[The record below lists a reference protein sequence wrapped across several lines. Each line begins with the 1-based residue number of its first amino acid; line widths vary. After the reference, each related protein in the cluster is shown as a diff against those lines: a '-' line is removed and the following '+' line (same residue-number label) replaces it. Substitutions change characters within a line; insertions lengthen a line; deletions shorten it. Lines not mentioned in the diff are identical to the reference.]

1 MNEFEIAKLTLETI
15 VIKKE
20 GKEEV
25 PFALAIKNSFKKYNV
40 EPQSRNN
47 ITALLGCV
55 LRHHYL
61 LDNLIHRFFVDIE
74 FEKTIYLRFLISN
87 KLFLKRFNNDEL
99 LKLTVADLDKDL
111 VSQLVE
117 FVSSTKEIIPNNLD
131 KTSPEYL
138 SMRFNTPA
146 WVIKMWQKQ
155 FGKGVVFKV
164 LKTNYRQS
172 IPSIR
177 VNEQLTTK
185 EKVLAKHP
193 DLVASPIENVLVF
206 HGKGSPKYFEEF
218 KKNEIFFMKMG
229 TKFILDKLE
238 IEPIKRIA
246 IYSDVPNNIYLDLVS
261 RFGNNIAMDLIINH
275 TQSYYETKR
284 ICENFKYNNIAL
296 YHAASSSIITCVSN
310 KVGTMICLP
319 KSTTF
324 DLLRSTPDY
333 FLRVKQDQ
341 LDSIIAEEKA
351 ALEECANLVER
362 DGKFVYMVPT
372 MSKKESTTLIA
383 NFLFLHPDYS
393 LIEER
398 QFFPFDEFDSCLYY
412 AILKKT
418 GESGD

>member
-1 MNEFEIAKLTLETI
+1 MNEFEIAKITLEKI
-15 VIKKE
+15 VL
-20 GKEEV
+20 EEV
-25 PFALAIKNSFKKYNV
+25 PFALAIRNSFKKYNV
-40 EPQSRNN
+40 EPQPRNN
-47 ITALLGCV
+47 ITALLGCE

-61 LDNLIHRFFVDIE
+61 LDNLIKRYFNDVE
-74 FEKTIYLRFLISN
+74 FEKTIYLRFLVAN
-87 KLFLKRFNNDEL
+87 KLFLKRFSNDEL
-99 LKLTVADLDKDL
+99 LALTISDLDKEI
-111 VSQLVE
+111 VNQLLE
-117 FVSSTKEIIPNNLD
+117 FISSTKEIIPNELD

-138 SMRFNTPA
+138 AMRFNTPA

-155 FGKGVVFKV
+155 FGKGIVFKV

-185 EKVLAKHP
+185 EKVLAAHP
-193 DLVASPIENVLVF
+193 DLVASPIDNILIYQ
-206 HGKGSPKYFEEF
+206 GKGTPKYFEEF
-218 KKNEIFFMKMG
+218 KKNEVFFMKMG
-229 TKFILDKLE
+229 TKLVLDKLE

-261 RFGNNIAMDLIINH
+261 RFGDKVAMDLIINH

-284 ICENFKYNNIAL
+284 MCENHKYNNIAL
-296 YHAASSSIITCVSN
+296 YNAASSSIITCVSN

-333 FLRVKQDQ
+333 FLRIKQEQ
-341 LDSIIAEEKA
+341 LDEIIKGETS
-351 ALEECANLVER
+351 ALEECAAQVEL
-362 DGKFVYMVPT
+362 DGSLAYLVPT
-372 MSKKESTTLIA
+372 MSKKESTAVIA
-383 NFLFLHPDYS
+383 NFLFLHKDFE
-393 LIEER
+393 LVEER

-418 GESGD
+418 GGQSD

>member
-1 MNEFEIAKLTLETI
+1 MNEFEIAKLTLEKI
-15 VIKKE
+15 VVE
-20 GKEEV
+20 DV
-25 PFALAIKNSFKKYNV
+25 PFALAIRNSFKKYNV
-40 EPQSRNN
+40 EPQPRNN
-47 ITALLGCV
+47 ITALLGCE

-61 LDNLIHRFFVDIE
+61 LDNLIHRFFVDVE
-74 FEKTIYLRFLISN
+74 FKKTIYLRFLISN
-87 KLFLKRFNNDEL
+87 KLFLKRFDNDEL
-99 LKLTVADLDKDL
+99 LKLVNADLDKD
-111 VSQLVE
+111 VVNQLVE
-117 FVSSTKEIIPNNLD
+117 FVSSTKEIIPNDLD

-193 DLVASPIENVLVF
+193 DLVPSPIDNILVF
-206 HGKGSPKYFEEF
+206 QGKGTPKYFEEF

-229 TKFILDKLE
+229 TKYILDKLK

-261 RFGNNIAMDLIINH
+261 RFGNNVAMDLIINH
-275 TQSYYETKR
+275 TQSYYETKK
-284 ICENFKYNNIAL
+284 ICETYRYNNIAI
-296 YHAASSSIITCVSN
+296 YNASSSSIITCVSN

-341 LDSIIAEEKA
+341 LDSIINDEKA
-351 ALEECANLVER
+351 ALEECAGLVER
-362 DGKFVYMVPT
+362 DGKLVYMVPT

-383 NFLFLHPDYS
+383 NFMFLHSEYI
-393 LIEER
+393 LEEER

-418 GESGD
+418 GENSD

>member
-1 MNEFEIAKLTLETI
+1 MNVFEIAKIILEKI
-15 VIKKE
+15 VV
-20 GKEEV
+20 EEV
-25 PFALAIKNSFKKYNV
+25 PFALAIRNSFKKYNV
-40 EPQSRNN
+40 EPQPRSD
-47 ITALLGCV
+47 ITALLGCE

-61 LDNLIHRFFVDIE
+61 LDNLIKRYFQDVE
-74 FEKTIYLRFLISN
+74 FEKTVYLRFLVAN
-87 KLFLKRFNNDEL
+87 KLFLKRFNSDTL
-99 LKLTVADLDKDL
+99 LALTVQDLDKE
-111 VSQLVE
+111 VVKQLID
-117 FVSSTKEIIPNNLD
+117 FISSTKEIIPSELD

-138 SMRFNTPA
+138 AMRFNTPA

-155 FGKGVVFKV
+155 FGKGIVFKV

-185 EKVLAKHP
+185 EKVLSAHP
-193 DLVASPIENVLVF
+193 DLVASPIDNILIYQ
-206 HGKGSPKYFEEF
+206 GKGTPKYFEEF
-218 KKNEIFFMKMG
+218 KKNGIFFMKMA
-229 TKFILDKLE
+229 TKLVLDKLE

-261 RFGNNIAMDLIINH
+261 RFGNKVTMDLIINH

-284 ICENFKYNNIAL
+284 MCESHNYTGISLYN
-296 YHAASSSIITCVSN
+296 AASSSLITCVSN

-333 FLRVKQDQ
+333 FLRIKQDQ
-341 LDSIIAEEKA
+341 LDEIIKGESSS
-351 ALEECANLVER
+351 LEECANLVER
-362 DGKFVYMVPT
+362 DGTLAYMVPT
-372 MSKKESTTLIA
+372 MSKKESTALIA
-383 NFLFLHPDYS
+383 NFLFLHKDFE
-393 LIEER
+393 LVEER

-418 GESGD
+418 GEHSD

>member
-1 MNEFEIAKLTLETI
+1 MNEFEIAKITLEKI
-15 VIKKE
+15 VL
-20 GKEEV
+20 EEV
-25 PFALAIKNSFKKYNV
+25 PFALAIRNSFKKYNV
-40 EPQSRNN
+40 EPQPRNN
-47 ITALLGCV
+47 ITALLGCE

-61 LDNLIHRFFVDIE
+61 LDNLIKRYFNDVE
-74 FEKTIYLRFLISN
+74 FEKTIYLRFLVAN
-87 KLFLKRFNNDEL
+87 KLFLKRFSNDEL
-99 LKLTVADLDKDL
+99 LALTISDLDKEI
-111 VSQLVE
+111 VNQLLE
-117 FVSSTKEIIPNNLD
+117 FISSTKEIIPNELD

-138 SMRFNTPA
+138 AMRFNTPA

-155 FGKGVVFKV
+155 FGKGIVFKV

-185 EKVLAKHP
+185 EKVLAAHP
-193 DLVASPIENVLVF
+193 DLVASPIDNILIYQ
-206 HGKGSPKYFEEF
+206 GKGTPKYFEEF
-218 KKNEIFFMKMG
+218 KKNEVFFMKMG
-229 TKFILDKLE
+229 TKLVLDKLE

-261 RFGNNIAMDLIINH
+261 RFGNKVAMDLIINH

-284 ICENFKYNNIAL
+284 MCENHKYNNIAL
-296 YHAASSSIITCVSN
+296 YNAASSSIITCVSN

-333 FLRVKQDQ
+333 FLRIKQEQ
-341 LDSIIAEEKA
+341 LDEIIKGETS
-351 ALEECANLVER
+351 ALEECAAQVEL
-362 DGKFVYMVPT
+362 DGSLAYLVPT
-372 MSKKESTTLIA
+372 MSKKESTAVIA
-383 NFLFLHPDYS
+383 NFLFLHKDFE
-393 LIEER
+393 LVEER

-418 GESGD
+418 GGQSD

>member
-1 MNEFEIAKLTLETI
+1 MNEFEIAKLTLEKI
-15 VIKKE
+15 VV
-20 GKEEV
+20 EEV

-40 EPQSRNN
+40 EPQPRNN
-47 ITALLGCV
+47 ITALLGCE

-61 LDNLIHRFFVDIE
+61 LDNLIKRYFNDIE
-74 FEKTIYLRFLISN
+74 FEKTIYLRFLVAN

-99 LKLTVADLDKDL
+99 LALTVQELDKD
-111 VSQLVE
+111 VVKQLVD
-117 FVSSTKEIIPNNLD
+117 FISSTKEIIPNELD

-138 SMRFNTPA
+138 AMRFNTPA

-155 FGKGVVFKV
+155 FGKGIVFKV

-185 EKVLAKHP
+185 EKVLAAHP
-193 DLVASPIENVLVF
+193 DLVASPIDNILIYQ
-206 HGKGSPKYFEEF
+206 GKGSPKYFEEF

-229 TKFILDKLE
+229 TKLVMDKLE

-261 RFGNNIAMDLIINH
+261 RFGNKVAMDLIINH

-284 ICENFKYNNIAL
+284 MCESHQYHNIAL
-296 YHAASSSIITCVSN
+296 YNAASSSIITCVSN

-333 FLRVKQDQ
+333 FLRIKQDQ
-341 LDSIIAEEKA
+341 LDEIIKNESA
-351 ALEECANLVER
+351 ALEECANQVEL
-362 DGKFVYMVPT
+362 DGTLAYLVPT
-372 MSKKESTTLIA
+372 MSKKESTGVIA
-383 NFLFLHPDYS
+383 NFLFLHKDFE
-393 LIEER
+393 LVEER

-418 GESGD
+418 GEHSD

>member
-1 MNEFEIAKLTLETI
+1 MNEFEIAKLTLEKI
-15 VIKKE
+15 VV
-20 GKEEV
+20 EEV

-40 EPQSRNN
+40 EPQPRNN
-47 ITALLGCV
+47 ITALLGCE

-61 LDNLIHRFFVDIE
+61 LDNLIKRYFNDIE
-74 FEKTIYLRFLISN
+74 FEKTIYLRFLVAN
-87 KLFLKRFNNDEL
+87 KLFLKRFSNDEL
-99 LKLTVADLDKDL
+99 LALTVQELDKD
-111 VSQLVE
+111 VVKQLVD
-117 FVSSTKEIIPNNLD
+117 FISSTKEIIPNELD

-138 SMRFNTPA
+138 AMRFNTPA

-155 FGKGVVFKV
+155 FGKGIVFKV

-185 EKVLAKHP
+185 EKVLAAHP
-193 DLVASPIENVLVF
+193 DLVASPIDNILIYQ
-206 HGKGSPKYFEEF
+206 GKGSPKYFEEF

-229 TKFILDKLE
+229 TKLVMDKLE

-261 RFGNNIAMDLIINH
+261 RFGNKVAMDLIINH

-284 ICENFKYNNIAL
+284 MCESHQYHNIAL
-296 YHAASSSIITCVSN
+296 YNAASSSIITCVSN

-333 FLRVKQDQ
+333 FLRIKQDQ
-341 LDSIIAEEKA
+341 LDEIIKNESA
-351 ALEECANLVER
+351 ALEECANQVEL
-362 DGKFVYMVPT
+362 DGTLAYLVPT
-372 MSKKESTTLIA
+372 MSKKESTGVIA
-383 NFLFLHPDYS
+383 NFLFLHKDFE
-393 LIEER
+393 LVEER

-418 GESGD
+418 GEHSD

>member
-1 MNEFEIAKLTLETI
+1 MNEFEIAKLTLEKI
-15 VIKKE
+15 VLEDI
-20 GKEEV
+20 
-25 PFALAIKNSFKKYNV
+25 PFALAIRNSFKKYNV
-40 EPQSRNN
+40 ESQAKNN
-47 ITALLGCV
+47 ITALLGCE

-61 LDNLIHRFFVDIE
+61 LDNLIKRFFVDVE
-74 FEKTIYLRFLISN
+74 FEKTIYLRFLVAN

-99 LKLTVADLDKDL
+99 LKLTVNDLDKDT
-111 VSQLVE
+111 VNQMVE
-117 FVSSTKEIIPNNLD
+117 FISSTKEIIPNELD

-172 IPSIR
+172 IPTIR

-185 EKVLAKHP
+185 DKVLAKHP
-193 DLVASPIENVLVF
+193 DLVASPIDNILIF
-206 HGKGSPKYFEEF
+206 QGKGTPKYFEEF
-218 KKNEIFFMKMG
+218 KKNEVFFMKMG
-229 TKFILDKLE
+229 TKYILDKLE

-261 RFGNNIAMDLIINH
+261 RFGNDVAMDLIINH

-284 ICENFKYNNIAL
+284 VCETYKYKNIAL
-296 YHAASSSIITCVSN
+296 YNAASSSLITCVSN

-333 FLRVKQDQ
+333 FLRIKQDQ
-341 LDSIIAEEKA
+341 LDSIINDEKA
-351 ALEECANLVER
+351 ALEECAGLVEL
-362 DGKFVYMVPT
+362 DGKLIYMVPT

-383 NFLFLHPDYS
+383 NFMFLHPEFT
-393 LIEER
+393 LEEER

-418 GESGD
+418 GGNRD

>member
-1 MNEFEIAKLTLETI
+1 MNEFEIAKLTLEKI
-15 VIKKE
+15 VV
-20 GKEEV
+20 EEV
-25 PFALAIKNSFKKYNV
+25 PFALAIRNSFKKYNV
-40 EPQSRNN
+40 EPQARNN
-47 ITALLGCV
+47 ITALLGCE

-61 LDNLIHRFFVDIE
+61 LDNLINRYFVDIE

-99 LKLTVADLDKDL
+99 LKLVDAELDKDI
-111 VSQLVE
+111 VNQLID
-117 FVSSTKEIIPNNLD
+117 FVSSTKEIIPNELD

-172 IPSIR
+172 IPTIR

-185 EKVLAKHP
+185 EKVLANHP
-193 DLVASPIENVLVF
+193 DLVASPVDNILVF
-206 HGKGSPKYFEEF
+206 QGKGTPKYFEEF
-218 KKNEIFFMKMG
+218 KNNEVFFMKMG
-229 TKFILDKLE
+229 TKYILDKLE

-246 IYSDVPNNIYLDLVS
+246 IFSDVPNNIYLDLVS
-261 RFGNNIAMDLIINH
+261 RFGNNVAMDLIINH
-275 TQSYYETKR
+275 TQSYYETKK
-284 ICENFKYNNIAL
+284 ICETYNYKNIAL
-296 YHAASSSIITCVSN
+296 YQAASSSLITCVSN

-333 FLRVKQDQ
+333 FLRIKQDQ
-341 LDSIIAEEKA
+341 LDAIIAEEKV
-351 ALEECANLVER
+351 ALEESANLVEL
-362 DGKFVYMVPT
+362 DGKLVYMVPT

-383 NFLFLHPDYS
+383 NFLFLHPEFV
-393 LIEER
+393 LEEER

-418 GESGD
+418 GGHSD

>member
-1 MNEFEIAKLTLETI
+1 MNEFEVAKIILEKI
-15 VIKKE
+15 VV
-20 GKEEV
+20 EEV
-25 PFALAIKNSFKKYNV
+25 PFALAIRNSFKKYNV
-40 EPQSRNN
+40 EPQPRNN
-47 ITALLGCV
+47 ITALLGCE

-61 LDNLIHRFFVDIE
+61 LDNLIKRYFDDVE
-74 FEKTIYLRFLISN
+74 FEKTIYLRFLVAN
-87 KLFLKRFNNDEL
+87 KLFLRRFNNDEL
-99 LKLTVADLDKDL
+99 LALANNDLDKEI
-111 VSQLVE
+111 VKQLLD
-117 FVSSTKEIIPNNLD
+117 FISSTKEIIPNELD

-138 SMRFNTPA
+138 AMRFNTPA

-185 EKVLAKHP
+185 EKVLAAHP
-193 DLVASPIENVLVF
+193 DLVASPIDNILIF
-206 HGKGSPKYFEEF
+206 QGKGTPKYFEEF

-229 TKFILDKLE
+229 TKLVMDKLE

-261 RFGNNIAMDLIINH
+261 RFGNNVAMDLIINH
-275 TQSYYETKR
+275 TQSYFETKR
-284 ICENFKYNNIAL
+284 MCENHKYNNIAL
-296 YHAASSSIITCVSN
+296 YNAASSSIITCISN

-333 FLRVKQDQ
+333 FLRIKQDQ
-341 LDSIIAEEKA
+341 LDEIIKGEST
-351 ALEECANLVER
+351 ALEECANQVEQ
-362 DGKFVYMVPT
+362 DGTLAYLVPT
-372 MSKKESTTLIA
+372 MSKKESTALIA
-383 NFLFLHPDYS
+383 NFLFLHKDFE
-393 LIEER
+393 LVEER

-418 GESGD
+418 GGHSD

>member
-1 MNEFEIAKLTLETI
+1 MNEFEIAKITLEKI
-15 VIKKE
+15 VL
-20 GKEEV
+20 EEV
-25 PFALAIKNSFKKYNV
+25 PFALAIRNSFKKYNA
-40 EPQSRNN
+40 EPQPRNN
-47 ITALLGCV
+47 ITALLGCE

-61 LDNLIHRFFVDIE
+61 LDNLIKRYFNDVE
-74 FEKTIYLRFLISN
+74 FEKTIYLRFLVAN
-87 KLFLKRFNNDEL
+87 KLFLKRFSNDEL
-99 LKLTVADLDKDL
+99 LALTIKDLDKEI
-111 VSQLVE
+111 VNQLLE
-117 FVSSTKEIIPNNLD
+117 FISSTKEIIPNELD

-138 SMRFNTPA
+138 AMRFNTPA

-155 FGKGVVFKV
+155 FGKGIVFKV

-185 EKVLAKHP
+185 EKVLAAHP
-193 DLVASPIENVLVF
+193 DLVASPIDNILIYQ
-206 HGKGSPKYFEEF
+206 GKGTPKYFEEF
-218 KKNEIFFMKMG
+218 KKNEVFFMKMG
-229 TKFILDKLE
+229 TKLVLDKLE

-261 RFGNNIAMDLIINH
+261 RFGDKVAMDLIINH

-284 ICENFKYNNIAL
+284 MCENHKYNNIAL
-296 YHAASSSIITCVSN
+296 YNAASSSIITCVSN

-333 FLRVKQDQ
+333 FLRIKQEQ
-341 LDSIIAEEKA
+341 LDEIIKGETT
-351 ALEECANLVER
+351 ALEECAAQVEL
-362 DGKFVYMVPT
+362 DGSLAYLVPT
-372 MSKKESTTLIA
+372 MSKKESTAVIA
-383 NFLFLHPDYS
+383 NFLFLHKDFE
-393 LIEER
+393 LVEER

-418 GESGD
+418 GGQSD

>member
-1 MNEFEIAKLTLETI
+1 MNEFEIAKLTLEKI
-15 VIKKE
+15 VV
-20 GKEEV
+20 EEV
-25 PFALAIKNSFKKYNV
+25 PFALAIRNSFKKYNV
-40 EPQSRNN
+40 EPQARNN
-47 ITALLGCV
+47 ITALLGCE

-61 LDNLIHRFFVDIE
+61 LDNLINRYFDDIE

-99 LKLTVADLDKDL
+99 LKLVDTELDKDI
-111 VSQLVE
+111 VNQLID
-117 FVSSTKEIIPNNLD
+117 FVSSTKEIIPNELD

-172 IPSIR
+172 IPTIR

-193 DLVASPIENVLVF
+193 DLVASPIDNILVF
-206 HGKGSPKYFEEF
+206 QGKGTPKYFEEF
-218 KKNEIFFMKMG
+218 KKNEVFFMKMG
-229 TKFILDKLE
+229 TKYILDKLE

-246 IYSDVPNNIYLDLVS
+246 VFSDVPNNIYLDLVS
-261 RFGNNIAMDLIINH
+261 RFGNNVAMDLIINH
-275 TQSYYETKR
+275 TQSYYETKK
-284 ICENFKYNNIAL
+284 ICETYNYKNIAL
-296 YHAASSSIITCVSN
+296 YQAASSSLITCVSN

-333 FLRVKQDQ
+333 FLRIKQDQ
-341 LDSIIAEEKA
+341 LDAIIAEEKA
-351 ALEECANLVER
+351 ALEESANLVEL
-362 DGKFVYMVPT
+362 DGKLVYMVPT

-383 NFLFLHPDYS
+383 NFLFLHPEFV
-393 LIEER
+393 LEEER

-418 GESGD
+418 GGHSD

>member
-1 MNEFEIAKLTLETI
+1 MNEFEIAKLTLEKI
-15 VIKKE
+15 VVE
-20 GKEEV
+20 DV
-25 PFALAIKNSFKKYNV
+25 PFALAIRNSFKKYNV
-40 EPQSRNN
+40 EPQARNN
-47 ITALLGCV
+47 ITALLGCE

-61 LDNLIHRFFVDIE
+61 LDNLIHRYFVDIE
-74 FEKTIYLRFLISN
+74 FEKTVYLRFLISN

-99 LKLTVADLDKDL
+99 LKLVLTDLDKNI
-111 VSQLVE
+111 VNQLVE
-117 FVSSTKEIIPNNLD
+117 FVSSTKEIIPNDLD

-193 DLVASPIENVLVF
+193 DLVLSPIDNILVF
-206 HGKGSPKYFEEF
+206 QGKGTPKYFEEF
-218 KKNEIFFMKMG
+218 KKNEVFFMKMG
-229 TKFILDKLE
+229 TKYILDKIE

-261 RFGNNIAMDLIINH
+261 RFGNDVAMDLIINH

-284 ICENFKYNNIAL
+284 ICETYKYKNIAL
-296 YHAASSSIITCVSN
+296 YNAASSSIITCVSN

-341 LDSIIAEEKA
+341 LDSIINEEKA
-351 ALEECANLVER
+351 TLEECANQVEE
-362 DGKFVYMVPT
+362 GGTLVYMVPT
-372 MSKKESTTLIA
+372 ISKKESTTLIA
-383 NFLFLHPDYS
+383 NFLFLHPEYS
-393 LIEER
+393 LEEER

-418 GESGD
+418 GGHSD

>member
-1 MNEFEIAKLTLETI
+1 MNEFEIAKLTLEKI
-15 VIKKE
+15 VV
-20 GKEEV
+20 EEV

-40 EPQSRNN
+40 EPQPRNN
-47 ITALLGCV
+47 ITALLGCE

-61 LDNLIHRFFVDIE
+61 LDNLIKRYFNDIE
-74 FEKTIYLRFLISN
+74 FEKTIYLRFLVAN

-99 LKLTVADLDKDL
+99 LALTVQELDKD
-111 VSQLVE
+111 VVKQLVD
-117 FVSSTKEIIPNNLD
+117 FISSTKEIIPNELD

-138 SMRFNTPA
+138 AMRFNTPA

-155 FGKGVVFKV
+155 FGKGIVFKV

-185 EKVLAKHP
+185 EKVLAAHP
-193 DLVASPIENVLVF
+193 DLVASPIDNILIYQ
-206 HGKGSPKYFEEF
+206 GKGSPKYFEEF

-229 TKFILDKLE
+229 TKLVMDKLE

-261 RFGNNIAMDLIINH
+261 RFGNKVAMDLIINH

-284 ICENFKYNNIAL
+284 MCESHQYHNIAL
-296 YHAASSSIITCVSN
+296 YNAASSSIITCVSN

-333 FLRVKQDQ
+333 FLRIKQDQ
-341 LDSIIAEEKA
+341 LDEIIKNESA
-351 ALEECANLVER
+351 ALEECANQVEQ
-362 DGKFVYMVPT
+362 DGTLAYMVPT
-372 MSKKESTTLIA
+372 MSKKESTGVIA
-383 NFLFLHPDYS
+383 NFLFLHKDFE
-393 LIEER
+393 LVEER

-418 GESGD
+418 GEHSD